1 MKGIYTFKR
10 SPYILVKAL
19 PKSYIGLGSAAFL
32 HNAWEQVTKITI
44 LSPYVSYKVRA
55 GERDVAGFKVV
66 LRKIS
71 EKMFFGYGLKFL
83 EDVNSW
89 VRVSNVEKTLI
100 DIIYFNYP
108 FKDEILPNL
117 LEISDMGKIR
127 RYLMMMEKRNVRGW
141 KKVIWEV
148 DSILKNN
155 RRLKQ

>member
-155 RRLKQ
+155 RRLK